1 VAQKGRKNAVIVSFL
16 LDVPTLALIDQIV
29 EDSKQWKLPL
39 DGRSDWIK
47 RAIRRELDHRQRSRR
62 RKTHGPEIPVAAQL
76 PRASVAERSGR
87 RRHRRRPRW
96 RRLRSRA
103 ARTCPT
109 RCGAWLNDIILLSLV
124 RAPVNAGRGFFIGS
138 SEKQR

>member
-76 PRASVAERSGR
+76 PRASVASEAD
-87 RRHRRRPRW
+87 
-96 RRLRSRA
+96 A
-103 ARTCPT
+103 AGTVAP
-109 RCGAWLNDIILLSLV
+109 GGEGSAAEQHEPALLV
-124 RAPVNAGRGFFIGS
+124 AVPG
-138 SEKQR
+138 